1 MIYMKRFL
9 TSLLTSISVAM
20 VAAQATNDTINR
32 MVLIES
38 TYNPIIAT
46 AVKHNFIPEEMK
58 PTVKNTPITYADEG
72 LPLTTFNH
80 TAREARITSIAHE
93 KNFPGYV
100 HFGIGNY
107 LNLNG
112 LAAYNLKINEKQAV
126 TLDAHL
132 EGWNGKIRTNEENYL
147 WRSHLYDMGI
157 GANYYLLMGNH
168 RLDAHV
174 NANHYNY
181 NYLTYNHF
189 LGNTDLQNSNHING
203 NIKLE
208 GKLKEHYLYQ
218 TEVGYSYFSRSS
230 YFDNPCNH
238 DEQHIYVNALAGM
251 DLYEW
256 GLASIAIRADQLIY
270 SGLPNNYNGYF
281 SLNIMPQWNYRWEDF
296 VFDTGLN
303 LDILTKQNAWIQA
316 SPQCKVS
323 YLPKESPFTA
333 TLNLNGGRELPTYTN
348 LYALS
353 PYWVSRSA
361 LAPSYTYLNAQ
372 LIAGVRITE
381 GLHLSAGGGYK
392 ITDNALFETALDTLG
407 AVYTC
412 MTAHKAQVAY
422 AEMNVQYAYKELLQL
437 SASGTYR
444 HWMLKGNQ
452 ALLSRA
458 PMFDAN
464 LKGRARIIK
473 GLYAH
478 TDMRLMLFTPVE
490 GYTTEKAVINISL
503 GARYAINER
512 LSAFLDGHNLLNRH
526 HQYYAG
532 YPSQGISVMAGA
544 AFKF

>member
-1 MIYMKRFL
+1 MTYTKRFFI
-9 TSLLTSISVAM
+9 SLFAGISVA
-20 VAAQATNDTINR
+20 VATAQATNDTINR

-46 AVKHNFIPEEMK
+46 AVKHNFIPEEVK
-58 PTVKNTPITYADEG
+58 PTVKNTPITYADES
-72 LPLTTFNH
+72 LPLTTFDH
-80 TAREARITSIAHE
+80 TAHGAVETSIADE
-93 KNFPGYV
+93 KGFPGYI
-100 HFGIGNY
+100 HFGLGNY
-107 LNLNG
+107 MNLNG
-112 LAAYNLKINEKQAV
+112 LAAYNLQIGKRQAV
-126 TLDAHL
+126 TFDAHI
-132 EGWNGKIRTNEENYL
+132 EGWNGKMRTNVEDYL
-147 WRSHLYDMGI
+147 WRSRLHDMGI
-157 GANYYLLMGNH
+157 GANYHLLMGNH
-168 RLDAHV
+168 RLNAQF
-174 NANHYNY
+174 NANRYNY
-181 NYLTYNHF
+181 NYLTYDNF
-189 LGNTDLQNSNHING
+189 SRDTDMQNSNHLNG
-203 NIKLE
+203 NVKLE
-208 GKLKEHYLYQ
+208 GKLKEHYQYQ
-218 TEVGYSYFSRSS
+218 TEVGYSYFSRNSD
-230 YFDNPCNH
+230 FGDPCNH
-238 DEQHIYVNALAGM
+238 NEQHIYVSALAGM

-270 SGLPNNYNGYF
+270 SGLPSNNGYF
-281 SLNIMPQWNYRWEDF
+281 SLSLMPQWDYRWDDF
-296 VFDTGLN
+296 VFNTGLN
-303 LDILTKQNAWIQA
+303 LDILTKHDAWIQA
-316 SPQCKVS
+316 SPQCKIS

-333 TLNLNGGRELPTYTN
+333 AFNLNGGRELPTYAN

-353 PYWVSRSA
+353 PYWVSRST
-361 LAPSYTYLNAQ
+361 LAPSYTFLNAQ
-372 LIAGVRITE
+372 LIAGVRVTE
-381 GLHLSAGGGYK
+381 GLHISAGGGYK

-422 AEMNVQYAYKELLQL
+422 AEMNIQYAYKELLQV

-458 PMFDAN
+458 PMLDTN

-490 GYTTEKAVINISL
+490 GYTTEKAIINISL
-503 GARYAINER
+503 GARYAINEH

>member
-1 MIYMKRFL
+1 MKRFL

-46 AVKHNFIPEEMK
+46 AVKHNFIPEEVK

-72 LPLTTFNH
+72 LPLTTFDH
-80 TAREARITSIAHE
+80 TAREAAITDLAYE
-93 KNFPGYV
+93 KSFPGYI

-107 LNLNG
+107 MNLNG
-112 LAAYNLKINEKQAV
+112 LAAYNLQFNEKQAI
-126 TLDAHL
+126 TLDAHI
-132 EGWNGKIRTNEENYL
+132 EGWNGKIPTNEENYL
-147 WRSHLYDMGI
+147 WRSHLHDMGI

-168 RLDAHV
+168 RLNAHI
-174 NANHYNY
+174 NANRYNY
-181 NYLTYNHF
+181 NYLAYDHF
-189 LGNTDLQNSNHING
+189 IGNTDLQNSNHISG
-203 NIKLE
+203 DIKLE
-208 GKLKEHYLYQ
+208 GNLKEHYQYQ
-218 TEVGYSYFSRSS
+218 AEVGYSHFSRSS
-230 YFDNPCNH
+230 DFGNPYKHN
-238 DEQHIYVNALAGM
+238 EQHIYVKALAGM

-256 GLASIAIRADQLIY
+256 GLASIGIRADQLIY
-270 SGLPNNYNGYF
+270 SGLPNSYNGYF
-281 SLNIMPQWNYRWEDF
+281 SLNLMPKWDYRWEDF
-296 VFDTGLN
+296 AFSTGFN
-303 LDILTKQNAWIQA
+303 LDILTRHNTWIQA
-316 SPQCKVS
+316 SPQCKIS

-333 TLNLNGGRELPTYTN
+333 TFNLDGGRELPTYTN

-353 PYWVSRSA
+353 PYWVSRST
-361 LAPSYTYLNAQ
+361 LAPSYTFLNAQ
-372 LIAGVRITE
+372 LTGGIRITE
-381 GLHLSAGGGYK
+381 GLHLSVSGGYK
-392 ITDNALFETALDTLG
+392 ITDNALFETTLDTLG

-412 MTAHKAQVAY
+412 LTAHKAQVAY

-452 ALLSRA
+452 ALLARA
-458 PMFDAN
+458 PMLDAN
-464 LKGRARIIK
+464 LKGRVRIIE

-478 TDMRLMLFTPVE
+478 TDMRFTIFTPVE
-490 GYTTEKAVINISL
+490 GYTPEKAIINISL

-526 HQYYAG
+526 HQYFAG